1 MTFSSFKHFYTIVS
15 VLLRPTCR
23 STTELG
29 ILIVG
34 FYCLPQGD
42 HVLPGRCRG
51 DSHEDGTT
59 PGAFVQVTH
68 PVLFP
73 MHGDRLV
80 GAYKQGAFSAVST
93 SSYLLSSFIAQSSRV
108 LG

>member
-1 MTFSSFKHFYTIVS
+1 MMQEQ
-15 VLLRPTCR
+15 LCPTTCC
-23 STTELG
+23 SITELH

-51 DSHEDGTT
+51 DSPEDGTT
-59 PGAFVQVTH
+59 PGPFVQVAH

-80 GAYKQGAFSAVST
+80 GAYKQGTLSVIST
-93 SSYLLSSFIAQSSRV
+93 PSYLLLDFVAQFSRD
-108 LG
+108 LGR